1 MTKLRVSVPR
11 WAVPLLRPCRYK
23 GAKGGR
29 GSGKSHFFAEQAVL
43 AMVADPYLDV
53 VCIREIQ
60 KSLKFSAK
68 KLVEDKIRALGLQG
82 MFEVTE
88 TEVRRK
94 RTGGHSV
101 MIFQGMQDHTAD
113 SIKSLEGFGR
123 AWVEEAHSLRRRS
136 MELLLPT
143 IRAEGSELWFS
154 WNPEDE
160 ADPVEQLFAQA
171 AGNPGEFAL
180 VHVNYTD
187 NPWCP
192 ETLKREAER
201 CRLENPQDYG
211 HIWLGEH
218 KKIGDAQILKDKWVV
233 EEFEPGPDWEGPY
246 HGVDFGF
253 ANDPLAAVKVW
264 IHDRCLF
271 VEREAGKVGLELDD
285 TASFLLARITTLRDH
300 ISRADNSRPETISYL
315 KRNGLPMMVA
325 ARKWPGC
332 VEDRIQHLRSYRKVV
347 VHPRCTETARECRLW
362 SYKVDARTGDVLPVP
377 LDMNNHYMDAIGYAL
392 EPIIGREVDR
402 SRHAEQETDEPDTD
416 AWGRPVR
423 QQAGSAWKTM

>member
-1 MTKLRVSVPR
+1 MSKLRVSVPR
-11 WAVPLLRPCRYK
+11 WAVPLVKPRRYK

-43 AMVADPYLDV
+43 AMVADPYLDF

-68 KLVEDKIRALGLQG
+68 KLVEDKIRGMGLSG
-82 MFEVTE
+82 MFDITE
-88 TEVRRK
+88 TEIRRK
-94 RTGGHSV
+94 RGSGHSV

-143 IRAEGSELWFS
+143 IRSEGSEIWFS

-160 ADPVEQLFAQA
+160 GDPVEQLFASA
-171 AGNPGEFAL
+171 ADNPEDFAL
-180 VHVNYTD
+180 VHVNYND

-192 ETLKREAER
+192 ETLRKEAER
-201 CRLENPQDYG
+201 CRSENPQDYG

-218 KKIGDAQILKDKWVV
+218 KKIGDAQILKDKWVI
-233 EEFEPGPDWEGPY
+233 EAFEPAAGWEGPY

-253 ANDPLAAVKVW
+253 AADPLAAVKVW
-264 IHDRCLF
+264 VHDRCLW
-271 VEREAGKVGLELDD
+271 VEREAGRVGLELDD
-285 TASFLLARITTLRDH
+285 TPSYLLERIPSLKDH
-300 ISRADNSRPETISYL
+300 ISRADNSRPESISYL
-315 KRNGLPMMVA
+315 KRNGLPLMVA

-332 VEDRIQHLRSYRKVV
+332 VEDRIQHMRSYRKVV
-347 VHPRCTETARECRLW
+347 VHPRCVETARECRLW
-362 SYKVDARTGDVLPVP
+362 SYKTDPKSGDILPVQ
-377 LDMNNHYMDAIGYAL
+377 LDLNNHYMDAVGYAL

-402 SRHAEQETDEPDTD
+402 NRSEPVEESDDDTD

-423 QQAGSAWKTM
+423 QAGSAWKTM